1 MRGRKPH
8 SLTIAPADL
17 QALQQIA
24 RSQTLPFFQVQRAR
38 IVLEMAHGGR
48 TRSVAIEARCDE
60 TTVRRTCHR
69 YESLGAPGLLA
80 PPQRPGRPA
89 AISPPPAG
97 ADRPTGLPG
106 TDRRRVAHHPLD
118 Q

>member
-8 SLTIAPADL
+8 SLTIAPADVP
-17 QALQQIA
+17 ALQQIA

-69 YESLGAPGLLA
+69 YERLGVPGRAIAHLWVILVKCNACAPGRFRVPSPVWL
-80 PPQRPGRPA
+80 PRPRRPGE
-89 AISPPPAG
+89 
-97 ADRPTGLPG
+97 
-106 TDRRRVAHHPLD
+106 
-118 Q
+118 